1 MLGFF
6 ISTIA
11 FSLAAYT
18 LNRHFDAQEIDG
30 TRSRKIIVLTVATL
44 FSMGIGW
51 AVDKFD
57 GDAELHQNSA
67 SITDVIQSGDPVRI
81 LKMLAGFNA

>member
-11 FSLAAYT
+11 FSLAAYA
-18 LNRHFDAQEIDG
+18 LNLHFDTQEIDG
-30 TRSRKIIVLTVATL
+30 TRSRKIIVMTVATL
-44 FSMGIGW
+44 FSMGVGW

-57 GDAELHQNSA
+57 GDAEIHQNNV
-67 SITDVIQSGDPVRI
+67 SITDVIQSGDPVRM
-81 LKMLAGFNA
+81 LKMLAGFDA